1 MSLELLEVCV
11 RRMKKSL
18 VSFLRRQRS
27 APFPDGTACQN
38 RAGFQK
44 KTSIRRYSLGLVVA
58 TALLCAACS
67 SSPGSSSSSKAP
79 GASSSN
85 CWATA
90 ETVAQCGGMKAL
102 VAAAKKEGQ
111 LNVIALPPDWANYGS
126 LMKGFEQKYGI
137 KINDANPD
145 GSSGEELAAIKSERG
160 SSKEPDAVD
169 IGPSFALQGQKEG
182 LFAPFKVPTWSEIP
196 ADQKSSG
203 GYWWDDYGGYIS
215 IGYNAKDFP
224 EPPTSFASL
233 LKPEF
238 KGSVCLDGNPES
250 AGAAFA
256 GVFAASLANGGSLSN
271 IQPGIAYFQK
281 LAKKGNF
288 VPTGASPSSIASG
301 QCRVTIDW
309 TYLEV
314 QYRKSLAGK
323 VDWKVFVPRKGLY
336 AAYYVQA
343 ISEYAPQ
350 PAAARLWEAYLFS
363 PAGQNG
369 WLRGYADPVELK
381 ALEQSGQV
389 NKEALAQLPPVHG
402 NVAFPTQA
410 ELKAAQQLIV
420 QKWPSV

>member
-1 MSLELLEVCV
+1 M
-11 RRMKKSL
+11 RRMKKCL
-18 VSFLRRQRS
+18 GSFLQRQRPWPFLHKQRPGSLLRGQRS
-27 APFPDGTACQN
+27 AS
-38 RAGFQK
+38 FQK
-44 KTSIRRYSLGLVVA
+44 RTAIRWYSFGLVVA

-67 SSPGSSSSSKAP
+67 SSPASSSSSKSA
-79 GASSSN
+79 GASSTK

-90 ETVAQCGGMKAL
+90 TSVAQCGGMKAL
-102 VAAAKKEGQ
+102 VAAAKAEGR
-111 LNVIALPPDWANYGS
+111 LNVIALPADWANYGS
-126 LMKGFEQKYGI
+126 LMKGFERKYGI

-160 SSKEPDAVD
+160 TSKEPDAVD
-169 IGPSFALQGQKEG
+169 IGPSFALAGQKEG

-196 ADQKSSG
+196 ADQKSSQ

-224 EPPTSFASL
+224 QPPTSFASL

-271 IQPGIAYFQK
+271 IDPGIAYFRK
-281 LAKKGNF
+281 LAKDGNF
-288 VPTGASPSSIASG
+288 VPTGASPSTIASG

-309 TYLEV
+309 TYLQV

-323 VDWKVFVPRKGLY
+323 VDWKVFVPSKGLY

-343 ISEYAPQ
+343 ISKYAPD
-350 PAAARLWEAYLFS
+350 PAAARLWETYLFS

-369 WLRGYADPVELK
+369 WLEGHANPVELT

-389 NKEALAQLPPVHG
+389 NKAALAELPPVHG
-402 NVAFPTQA
+402 QVAFPTQA
-410 ELKAAQQLIV
+410 ELKAAQEVIV